1 MVVGN
6 PNLLPE
12 TSTGYDFGFEQPL
25 FHDRLRFGATYFH
38 NDITNLIE
46 GTTNPTTFVST
57 YVNVGQATTQGV
69 EAFAAYTLTNRLL
82 LRADYTYTEARDDLT
97 GQELLRRPM
106 NKASLTAFWKATDR
120 LLVTGQVVYVGP
132 WLDYNRPGTA
142 ELMAPGYTLVNL
154 AANYAVTDRI
164 TVFGRINNL
173 LNQQYEDPL
182 GFMRPGFGIYGGL
195 TVQIGGVPSSLASS
209 GGIATTTAPPS
220 SAPSTRG
227 GTL

>member
-1 MVVGN
+1 
-6 PNLLPE
+6 
-12 TSTGYDFGFEQPL
+12 
-25 FHDRLRFGATYFH
+25 
-38 NDITNLIE
+38 
-46 GTTNPTTFVST
+46 
-57 YVNVGQATTQGV
+57 
-69 EAFAAYTLTNRLL
+69 
-82 LRADYTYTEARDDLT
+82 
-97 GQELLRRPM
+97 M

-227 GTL
+227 GIL